1 VLIIKT
7 ARFLSNIKVNNFSG
21 PFTLNQLREFGF
33 RSPEISDIVYDQEQF
48 LSVNTYW
55 HYEMGENRLCL
66 LGCGNLQMGL

>member
-1 VLIIKT
+1 MLIIKT

-48 LSVNTYW
+48 LR
-55 HYEMGENRLCL
+55 MCLCQIPCDKYYAVKVL
-66 LGCGNLQMGL
+66 AK